1 MKALATWLFL
11 LGSLLINRTAIAQ
24 NDTTSFVCY
33 FPIEPMP
40 ELLTGGGAQ
49 GIVTAIQRRIIYPPM
64 ALRTDVEGRVFLSFI
79 ITPAGE
85 IKQITVVRSLW
96 APFDSAA
103 VDAVRRL
110 PGFKPRLEKYGDM
123 KYTVPITFKI
133 GYGRPRSGQ
142 RRRLAKKAVPN
153 RNSTR

>member
-1 MKALATWLFL
+1 MRFLAAWPLL
-11 LGSLLINRTAIAQ
+11 LGGLFIECPAVAQ
-24 NDTTSFVCY
+24 TDTTSFTCY

-49 GIVTAIQRRIIYPPM
+49 GIVKAIQHRIIYPPV
-64 ALRTDVEGRVFLSFI
+64 ALRSNVEGRVFLSFI

-85 IKQITVVRSLW
+85 VKEVRVVKSLW

-103 VDAVRRL
+103 VNAIRQL
-110 PGFKPRLEKYGDM
+110 PCFKPRPEKYGKM
-123 KYTVPITFKI
+123 RYTVPITFKKEHD
-133 GYGRPRSGQ
+133 RPSSSY
-142 RRRLAKKAVPN
+142 RRQLANKGVPN